1 MGQIINI
8 KYDVG
13 DNIRYIDR
21 KRKPILIDCPCCGG
35 KGYVMGCDGNPY
47 DCGECE
53 GQGKYHA
60 DSWEEELCEKTGT
73 ICRAV
78 VKYDTSMSSFHGE
91 AEIYYNVPH
100 STKNISQ
107 DDVIERIESEQ
118 EKLAYSD

>member
-13 DNIRYIDR
+13 DNIRYIER

-35 KGYVMGCDGNPY
+35 SGKIIGKDGNLY

-53 GQGKYHA
+53 GQGKYHV

-73 ICRAV
+73 ICRV
-78 VKYDTSMSSFHGE
+78 SVRYDTSMSSFYGK

-107 DDVIERIESEQ
+107 DDVIERIESE
-118 EKLAYSD
+118 